1 MALISNTGILTITST
16 SSLPSW
22 YPAAGV
28 VTTIPTSSTTPLS
41 VALAAGSA
49 SYPGGN
55 TSLTAPWAGGV
66 VVYISGQPYFIVE
79 GGGHNDSS
87 WNGILK
93 LGPLSGTGSSTP
105 TWSIFLAA
113 SAIGAVTRNT
123 SAYTDGKQSAS
134 HTYNSL
140 ASAGTTYY
148 STQTA
153 PWGDGGWTQ
162 GAFVKSP
169 SGQTQL
175 SNAIS
180 TGTGQ
185 AAGYYGGR
193 VFTIGAGSNFDRLRI
208 FTISTGAWS
217 SESASDIVFSSFNV
231 SMAIDTARGAALV
244 CDSTTAV
251 YWTGLGGTP
260 VRFTGKT
267 APGGTWIGSMEYD
280 SDRDVFVSYQ
290 GSLTVRE
297 CSASSL
303 FAGGTPSWTNRTFTG
318 TTPATGESAGTYGRF
333 RFIPELHGYVVQPT
347 QSSSTYFFR
356 AT

>member
-267 APGGTWIGSMEYD
+267 APGGTWINGVRLRQRRFCLLPRIPDRQGVFSFIAVRGRHPVLD
-280 SDRDVFVSYQ
+280 KPHLHRHDASDGRVGRDIWALPIHPGTAWIRRAADPIQ
-290 GSLTVRE
+290 QH
-297 CSASSL
+297 L
-303 FAGGTPSWTNRTFTG
+303 F
-318 TTPATGESAGTYGRF
+318 
-333 RFIPELHGYVVQPT
+333 L
-347 QSSSTYFFR
+347 
-356 AT
+356 